1 MSSRCTSPVLLVIV
15 LFGGSMLPTQCFLG
29 GVLLLRRSALL
40 LLAAPAWMPASALPG
55 SPRFAG
61 KYDDPDYPGAL
72 ALREGIVPVIRMMGC
87 WWTSHPEDQSFI
99 RWIEQTCSC

>member
-1 MSSRCTSPVLLVIV
+1 MRDA
-15 LFGGSMLPTQCFLG
+15 FPTWNWFDGDGPDGLNPG
-29 GVLLLRRSALL
+29 ETGVLLLRRSALL